1 MPGYLVTRWACSAT
15 DPLLG
20 ASVGVHYYFFMAP
33 PPLPLITAVCQGAL
47 TIPHDLRFVYSA
59 FAEVIFEQQMV
70 FFLPEG
76 KQFTLFRALLLSS
89 EQETKT

>member
-1 MPGYLVTRWACSAT
+1 MPGYLETRWAYSAT

-20 ASVGVHYYFFMAP
+20 ASVGVHYYYFMASP
-33 PPLPLITAVCQGAL
+33 PPLITAVCQGAL
-47 TIPHDLRFVYSA
+47 TIPHDLMFVYSA